1 MNNIKNLSVEEIF
14 NSALKNHQEN
24 KFEEA
29 KDLYDQIL
37 KINPNYAQAHN
48 NLGVIFQN
56 SKEYQKAIKCYE
68 KAIEI
73 IPNYSN
79 AHNNLGIIFKENGD
93 TQKAINYYEKAIEI
107 DSNYLNPYLNLGKLF
122 QEAEEYQKA
131 KNYYEKAIEIQ
142 PNNLVSNF
150 NLGIIFFE
158 LNENQKAKYYYEKA
172 IEIKPNY
179 AEAYNNL
186 GNIYVELGKNYEA
199 ITYYQKAI
207 ALKATFA
214 DAYANMGRV
223 QKTLGKLEE
232 AINSFKSAKQ
242 IDPNLN
248 CEVSFAAT
256 YLKDKD
262 PEKALFLLENFLK
275 KFPHDS
281 RANAYK
287 TISLRGLAKFD
298 QIEKLID
305 FPNLIKKVDA
315 QILTKDKM
323 LEFNKELRNVLI
335 KDPRRKVEK
344 DNDGWAIRGGTV
356 IRDLFNTTNP
366 SIAKFNIY
374 LRKAIDYYID
384 SLPDNNTHPF
394 LKIKTKK
401 YNITSSWV
409 NFLEPGDFQANH
421 IHNNGWMSGVYYLD
435 EPKVELNKEH
445 AGWIEFNR
453 AGYNLPHFAGEKGI
467 ELIKPKANMFIFF
480 PSYIWHGTIPY
491 REKYS
496 RISISF
502 DIRIT

>member
-1 MNNIKNLSVEEIF
+1 MNNIKNLAVEEIF
-14 NSALKNHQEN
+14 NLALKKHLEN
-24 KFEEA
+24 KLEEA
-29 KDLYDQIL
+29 QDLYDQIL
-37 KINPNYAQAHN
+37 KIDPNYVQAYN
-48 NLGVIFQN
+48 NLGAIFQN

-107 DSNYLNPYLNLGKLF
+107 DPNYSNAYYNLGNTFK
-122 QEAEEYQKA
+122 E
-131 KNYYEKAIEIQ
+131 
-142 PNNLVSNF
+142 
-150 NLGIIFFE
+150 LG
-158 LNENQKAKYYYEKA
+158 ENQKAKDCYKKAIEIDPNYVDAHNDLGVVFFKLGESQKAKECYEKV

-179 AEAYNNL
+179 AEPYNNL
-186 GNIYVELGKNYEA
+186 ANIYVELGKNHEA

-207 ALKATFA
+207 ALKPIFA
-214 DAYANMGRV
+214 DAYANLGRA
-223 QKTLGKLEE
+223 QKTLGKLKE

-256 YLKDKD
+256 YLKNKD

-305 FPNLIKKVDA
+305 FPNLIKKIDA
-315 QILTKDKM
+315 QNLTKEKM
-323 LEFNKELRNVLI
+323 FEFNKELRNVLI

-344 DNDGWAIRGGTV
+344 NNDGWAIRGGTV

-366 SIAKFNIY
+366 SIAKFNVY

-467 ELIKPKANMFIFF
+467 ELIKPKPSMFIFF